1 MKLEEKIIT
10 LRKKKQWSQEELAYH
25 LDVSRQAVSKWESGA
40 SVPEIDKI
48 IKLSE
53 LLEVSTDY
61 LLIEEIV
68 DDEVLKNEDGMQT
81 KFLSKEEV
89 NNYLSAARNA
99 HIKITMGIFFAIISP
114 ALLILLIGLSKLDNS
129 ISETMS
135 ITIGLSALFILVSIA
150 TSFFIYSG
158 VELRKYQYVND
169 HKLIIGMDLKKELKL
184 KLESFQ
190 KMRYLRIVISVVL
203 YIVSVLPLI
212 IMGVMEANETYII
225 TMVSLLLLI
234 AAISTTNL
242 VSSELKHGSYIKILE
257 EGDYTVKAKRNS
269 KKMEK
274 IDSIYWLVITAIY
287 LTISFLTARWD
298 LTWLLYVIA
307 GIIYAIIYII
317 VADKE

>member
-99 HIKITMGIFFAIISP
+99 HVKITMGIFFAIISP

-184 KLESFQ
+184 KLE
-190 KMRYLRIVISVVL
+190 
-203 YIVSVLPLI
+203 
-212 IMGVMEANETYII
+212 
-225 TMVSLLLLI
+225 
-234 AAISTTNL
+234 
-242 VSSELKHGSYIKILE
+242 
-257 EGDYTVKAKRNS
+257 
-269 KKMEK
+269 
-274 IDSIYWLVITAIY
+274 
-287 LTISFLTARWD
+287 
-298 LTWLLYVIA
+298 
-307 GIIYAIIYII
+307 
-317 VADKE
+317 